1 MLRKAESTGGRH
13 CNYTQLQ
20 AHHTVCKNFHMQ
32 ASFWV
37 DGHISMRCSLSKRVL
52 GYFAGPKLAG
62 PGSPLQALDLHVD
75 GHVALRLQLHGQ
87 ALLLQ
92 ARLQARQDGRHL
104 PRALRQ
110 VAAQLARAGLHAC
123 RSWEGSGKWV
133 SNTSPRHRPSAGR
146 PQVRLS
152 ASWAC
157 ERPAVTQGRACQAL

>member
-1 MLRKAESTGGRH
+1 MYDDKLISVHLQLVPEGALGFPIQVQISASSQGVAVSLQGR
-13 CNYTQLQ
+13 
-20 AHHTVCKNFHMQ
+20 
-32 ASFWV
+32 
-37 DGHISMRCSLSKRVL
+37 
-52 GYFAGPKLAG
+52 
-62 PGSPLQALDLHVD
+62 DLHVD

-123 RSWEGSGKWV
+123 RSWEDSGAWLSK
-133 SNTSPRHRPSAGR
+133 TKPRHTPSAGR

-157 ERPAVTQGRACQAL
+157 ERPAVSQGRACQAL